1 MSVNGS
7 QRRKNKIAEDEQL
20 KARKKKYINKEFC
33 SERSLLFCY
42 GTFDNNIE
50 TSLICLPRS

>member
-1 MSVNGS
+1 MVVGG
-7 QRRKNKIAEDEQL
+7 QEQQDIAEDEQL

-42 GTFDNNIE
+42 GTFN
-50 TSLICLPRS
+50 LICF